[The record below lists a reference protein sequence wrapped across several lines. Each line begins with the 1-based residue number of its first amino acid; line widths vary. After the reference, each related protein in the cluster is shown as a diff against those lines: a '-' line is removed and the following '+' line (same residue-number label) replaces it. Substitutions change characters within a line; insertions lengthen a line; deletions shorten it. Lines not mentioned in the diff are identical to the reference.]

1 MLECI
6 LFLTEA
12 AFYEIQVWKFF
23 FTFADVLELPSFTL
37 DEFVQSL
44 HDYDSRL
51 LGELHVAVLKSIIK
65 DIEDVARTSS
75 VVSGVN
81 QSSSANPGGG
91 HPQIVEG
98 AYAWGFNILTW
109 QRHLT
114 YLTWPEI
121 LRQFGLSAGFG
132 PQLKKRTED
141 VYHDDNEGRNS
152 ADVISTLRNGSAA
165 VKSAALMK
173 ERGYT
178 NRRRSRHRL
187 TPGTVKFAA
196 FHVLSLE
203 GDEGLSI
210 LEVAEKIQRSGLRD
224 LTTSKTP
231 EASISAAL
239 SRDTKL
245 FERTAPSTYCVKTPY
260 RKDPADSEAV
270 FSEARE
276 KIRVFQNALSGC
288 EEVEKDVE
296 DAERGDDDSE
306 CDEAD
311 DDPDGDEVNIEEKD
325 VNASVARAKDAGLPI
340 AAGDIND
347 EVKGVIN
354 PSMPSSPHSKS
365 PSGLQRMVDK
375 STAVSTSSDPPIGA
389 SQDAEIDESN
399 QGESWVQGLA
409 EGDYCDLSVE
419 ERLNA
424 LVALIGVAT
433 EGNSMRAIL
442 EERLEAAN
450 ALKKQ
455 MWAESQLDR
464 RRSREEFAGRMQHDP
479 CTDLK
484 ADVDQGNNVGE
495 CTLTPV
501 HNLIKEN
508 GGKASSV
515 NNDLLVDQQCQ
526 LNAGNMVHEGNGVS
540 RISNANPESLS
551 AQQYA
556 SSEKT
561 RSQLKSFIGHK
572 AEQLYVYRSLPLG
585 QDRRRNRYWQ
595 FSTSVSSNDPGSGR
609 IFFESRDGYWRLI
622 DSAEAFDALVA
633 SLDTRGIRESHLHS
647 MLQSIESTFK
657 DAIGWIKCAT
667 IEHSAGRNLRNG
679 SSEIISP
686 NHSNEFGS
694 PCSTLSGVVSDTGV
708 AYSDSFKIE
717 LGRNDLEKVAISKRA
732 CMFLKWM
739 WEGNNHQSTC
749 AMKYGK
755 KRCSDLIHGCDY
767 CYQIYLA
774 EETHCSSCHKT
785 FKSIH
790 SLSEHT
796 SQCEEKRRTDPNWK
810 IQISDDSVPIRPR
823 LLKLLLATVEASV
836 PAEALQPFW
845 TDGYRKSW
853 GVKLFS
859 TSSNE
864 EIFQIDTALNH

>member
-1 MLECI
+1 
-6 LFLTEA
+6 
-12 AFYEIQVWKFF
+12 
-23 FTFADVLELPSFTL
+23 
-37 DEFVQSL
+37 
-44 HDYDSRL
+44 
-51 LGELHVAVLKSIIK
+51 
-65 DIEDVARTSS
+65 
-75 VVSGVN
+75 
-81 QSSSANPGGG
+81 
-91 HPQIVEG
+91 
-98 AYAWGFNILTW
+98 
-109 QRHLT
+109 
-114 YLTWPEI
+114 
-121 LRQFGLSAGFG
+121 
-132 PQLKKRTED
+132 
-141 VYHDDNEGRNS
+141 
-152 ADVISTLRNGSAA
+152 
-165 VKSAALMK
+165 MK

-311 DDPDGDEVNIEEKD
+311 
-325 VNASVARAKDAGLPI
+325 
-340 AAGDIND
+340 
-347 EVKGVIN
+347 
-354 PSMPSSPHSKS
+354 
-365 PSGLQRMVDK
+365 
-375 STAVSTSSDPPIGA
+375 A

-622 DSAEAFDALVA
+622 DSAEV
-633 SLDTRGIRESHLHS
+633 GI
-647 MLQSIESTFK
+647 F
-657 DAIGWIKCAT
+657 
-667 IEHSAGRNLRNG
+667 
-679 SSEIISP
+679 
-686 NHSNEFGS
+686 
-694 PCSTLSGVVSDTGV
+694 
-708 AYSDSFKIE
+708 
-717 LGRNDLEKVAISKRA
+717 
-732 CMFLKWM
+732 
-739 WEGNNHQSTC
+739 
-749 AMKYGK
+749 
-755 KRCSDLIHGCDY
+755 
-767 CYQIYLA
+767 
-774 EETHCSSCHKT
+774 
-785 FKSIH
+785 
-790 SLSEHT
+790 
-796 SQCEEKRRTDPNWK
+796 
-810 IQISDDSVPIRPR
+810 
-823 LLKLLLATVEASV
+823 
-836 PAEALQPFW
+836 
-845 TDGYRKSW
+845 
-853 GVKLFS
+853 
-859 TSSNE
+859 
-864 EIFQIDTALNH
+864 